1 MCLLSD
7 VRKLFGISTGGTQS
21 MQLVTLLNGGDYN
34 LGGTERVGIIQAS
47 KTVQSLLRNKDVC
60 EIWIAI
66 E

>member
-7 VRKLFGISTGGTQS
+7 VRKLFGISAGGTQS
-21 MQLVTLLNGGDYN
+21 MQLMTLLNGGDYN
-34 LGGTERVGIIQAS
+34 LGGTEQVGIIQAS

-60 EIWIAI
+60 EIWILT